1 MQRPKICLCLT
12 CSTLA
17 ENLAVLEKY
26 RRWIDMAELRADY
39 LTDDERLYI
48 RRFPAMAGI
57 PVILTIRRLVDGGV
71 YKGGEAARTAL
82 MARGLAFASQDTS
95 KNFAYIDLEEDLDVP
110 CIQDAALAFGTR
122 IIRSMHNMTDTV
134 TDLPAQMAK
143 IRKTGYEI
151 PKIACTPR
159 TLVDVSTL
167 FKESAS
173 LDYEHIV
180 CCMGMFSIPSRI
192 LAERTGSFLTYSSPP
207 ADNIDEALTKL
218 GHTDPIQLNTLY
230 NFRAI
235 DKKTDVFGITGFPL
249 THTLS
254 PNLHNEGYHKHGMN
268 AVYIPIK
275 SESVKDALD
284 FGKVLGIKGLSVTV
298 PHKEDVLACLDSVSP
313 EAAEIGACNTVVFGE
328 SGTTGYNTDA
338 EGFEKALREFLQV
351 KNLRGKKIAII
362 GAGGAAK
369 AIAYTVYKLKG
380 KACIFNRTLANA
392 RFLAGKYRF
401 KYAVLGME
409 SQKLLEEYSWL
420 IIQTTPVGMGAGET
434 DDSADPLIF
443 YGFAGNEQVY
453 DIIYNPEKTPLLRR
467 AEQAGCR
474 ICNGYSML
482 KYQAYKQ
489 FELFTGVPY
498 EN

>member
-1 MQRPKICLCLT
+1 MQQPKICLCLT

-17 ENLAVLEKY
+17 ENLQVLEKY
-26 RRWIDMAELRADY
+26 RQWIDMAELRADY

-48 RRFPAMAGI
+48 RRFPAMAGL
-57 PVILTIRRLVDGGV
+57 PVVLTIRRVVDGGV

-82 MARGLAFASQDTS
+82 MARGLAFASQDTT

-110 CIQDAALAFGTR
+110 SIQDAALAFGTR
-122 IIRSMHNMTDTV
+122 IIRSMHNMKDTV
-134 TDLPAQMAK
+134 TGLPAKMAQ

-159 TLVDVSTL
+159 SLVDVSAL

-180 CCMGMFSIPSRI
+180 CCMGMFSIPSRV
-192 LAERTGSFLTYSSPP
+192 LAERTGSFLTYCSPP
-207 ADNIDEALTKL
+207 GVNIDEALTKL
-218 GHTDPIQLNTLY
+218 GHVDPIELNALY

-235 DKKTDVFGITGFPL
+235 DEKTELFGITGYPL

-254 PNLHNEGYHKHGMN
+254 PRLHNEGYRRHGMN

-284 FGKVLGIKGLSVTV
+284 CAGVLGMKGLSVTV
-298 PHKEDVLACLDSVSP
+298 PHKEDVLAYMDSVSP
-313 EAAEIGACNTVVFGE
+313 EAADIGACNTVVCGKT
-328 SGTTGYNTDA
+328 GLTGYNTDA
-338 EGFEKALREFLQV
+338 EGFEKALLEFLQV
-351 KNLRGKKIAII
+351 KNLRGKRVAII

-369 AIAYTVYKLKG
+369 AVAHIVHKLKG
-380 KACIFNRTLANA
+380 RACIFNRTLSNA
-392 RFLAGKYRF
+392 RRLAEKYGF
-401 KYAVLGME
+401 EYTVLGME
-409 SQKLLEEYSWL
+409 GQKLLEKYSWL
-420 IIQTTPVGMGAGET
+420 IIQTTSVGMGAGENDT
-434 DDSADPLIF
+434 ASDPIAF
-443 YGFAGNEQVY
+443 YGFTGSEQVY
-453 DIIYNPEKTPLLRR
+453 DIIYSPEKTPLLRR
-467 AEQAGCR
+467 AEEAGCR

-482 KYQAYKQ
+482 KHQAYKQ